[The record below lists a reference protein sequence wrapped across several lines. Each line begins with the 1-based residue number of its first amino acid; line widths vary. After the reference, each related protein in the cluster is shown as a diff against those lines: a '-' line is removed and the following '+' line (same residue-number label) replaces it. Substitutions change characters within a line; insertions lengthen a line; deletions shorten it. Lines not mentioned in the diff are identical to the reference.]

1 MKKHSRFRLVLLI
14 TLAAALL
21 AAPAQPPLLP
31 AADETRAELTAAF
44 FDRLQVDA
52 ENQPLTFDLFTPELD
67 EAFIS
72 ADGTAA
78 VLWLALRDDSGRR
91 LATEPGLALA
101 RRTSTGWNVLLPGD
115 PGWDDLLATLPDT
128 ALPAGLQP
136 LPPGSAPSDATIQ
149 APLSGYYLPYVA
161 GSARWMEGSISHFQN
176 FPQRGYPSCSE
187 EYCRYAYDF
196 TDGGHFPLLAS
207 KEGRVIGTKDSCAN
221 GSPSCTNYIVLHN
234 PAEGTYQIY
243 IHLANGTIPD
253 KLTPGTWVLR
263 GQYIGDSDDTGYST
277 SQHVHFMVTTNI
289 DWSTSSGYYWGRS
302 VDIRFADVT
311 INNGIPRSCYEVTR
325 YPIYDGAT
333 ECLGNKADPLNPA
346 NDWFVSGNIGAFPP
360 SGSLTRPAPGVAVL
374 GGVNPVLD
382 VTASASDDV
391 RVNAVSLVVKV
402 NDQWVE
408 AGPRVTQPLP
418 GTTTYDW
425 DADLCAVAPLHGT
438 VEVALRVQD
447 HEGNVAAAL
456 SPRSIQVDHACPPP
470 VSQLNPAQVFDSTAV
485 RLSWQ
490 ASDSGA
496 GLGGFELQ
504 WRSTAGAWNDANT
517 IRVPGDRRSV
527 WFVGQPG
534 GAYDFRLRTLDI
546 NNQSEAWSAGGA
558 AETSA
563 ALPTSCTP
571 DSAEPDDAF
580 NQARNLTPGS
590 AAQGN
595 LCPAT
600 NPDWLRIE
608 ISEPASYLAR
618 ATSVS
623 GGAAVRLG
631 LYAADGVTLLAAAE
645 APAAGETAS
654 LRFEPAA
661 AGSYYLKVEPLTS
674 NLIGTNAVYNLW
686 VGEVMDTF
694 LPLMMR

>member
-1 MKKHSRFRLVLLI
+1 LLALWLVF
-14 TLAAALL
+14 LL
-21 AAPAQPPLLP
+21 AAPAEPPLLP
-31 AADETRAELTAAF
+31 APGETRAELEAAF
-44 FDRLQVDA
+44 LQAVTVPA

-67 EAFIS
+67 EAFITT
-72 ADGTAA
+72 DGNAA

-101 RRTSTGWNVLLPGD
+101 RRASTGWQVLLPGD
-115 PGWDDLLATLPDT
+115 TGWDDLLATLPDN
-128 ALPAGLQP
+128 ALPAELQP
-136 LPPGSAPSDATIQ
+136 PPPGAAPSDATIQ
-149 APLSGYYLPYVA
+149 APLGGYYLPYAA
-161 GSARWMEGSISHFQN
+161 GTARWMEGSISHFQS
-176 FPQRGYPSCSE
+176 FPQRGYPSCSI

-207 KEGRVIGTKDSCAN
+207 KEGRVIGTKDSCPN

-253 KLTPGTWVLR
+253 KLTPGTWVVR
-263 GQYIGDSDDTGYST
+263 GQYIGDTDDTGYST
-277 SQHVHFMVTTNI
+277 SEHVHFMVTNSI
-289 DWSTSSGYYWGRS
+289 WMSNRGYYWGQS
-302 VDIRFADVT
+302 VDIRFADVP

-325 YPIYDGAT
+325 FPIYDGAT
-333 ECLGNKADPLNPA
+333 ECLGDKTNPLNPA

-360 SGSLTRPAPGVAVL
+360 TGSLTRPAPGAAAL

-382 VTASASDDV
+382 ITASASDDV
-391 RVNAVSLVVKV
+391 RVNAVSLMVKV
-402 NDQWVE
+402 NGQWIE

-425 DADLCAVAPLHGT
+425 DANLCAVAPLHGA

-447 HEGNVAAAL
+447 HEGNAASAL
-456 SPRSIQVDHACPPP
+456 SPRTIQVDHACPPP
-470 VSQLNPAQVFDSTAV
+470 VSQLNPAEVFDSTAA

-490 ASDSGA
+490 VTDSGA
-496 GLGGFELQ
+496 GFGGFELQ
-504 WRSTAGAWNDANT
+504 WRSAAGTWDAANT
-517 IRVPGDRRSV
+517 ILVPGSQRSV

-534 GAYDFRLRTLDI
+534 GVYDFRLRALDI
-546 NNQSEAWSAGGA
+546 NNQPEAWSPGDA

-563 ALPTSCTP
+563 TLPATCVT
-571 DSAEPDDAF
+571 DSAEPDNTPA
-580 NQARNLTPGS
+580 QARNLIPGS

-595 LCPAT
+595 LCPAAD
-600 NPDWLRIE
+600 PDWLRVDI
-608 ISEPASYLAR
+608 PAAASYLAR
-618 ATSVS
+618 AASVS
-623 GGAAVRLG
+623 GGAAVRLS
-631 LYAADGVTLLAAAE
+631 LYASDGTTLLASRP

-661 AGSYYLKVEPLTS
+661 AGTYYLKVEPLTAD
-674 NLIGTNAVYNLW
+674 LLGTDAVYSLW

-694 LPLMMR
+694 LPLMLR